1 MNNDQ
6 TSSVTRAIVRRWQS
20 LGERERRS
28 LTWAAWVLGAAL
40 VWTVGLAPALRVL
53 GSAPALHDRLD
64 AQLQDMR
71 SLAAQAKALQNQ
83 PRLSRDDSL
92 RALEASVR
100 QLLGNTAQL
109 RVTADRA
116 ELTLKGSSPAAL
128 AQWLVQAR
136 QNARVLPGEARLD
149 RSALGWDGSL
159 VLLLPSN

>member
-1 MNNDQ
+1 MNDTPALTQ
-6 TSSVTRAIVRRWQS
+6 ALTQRWHS

-28 LTWAAWVLGAAL
+28 LGWAAVVLAAAL
-40 VWTVGLAPALRVL
+40 LWSLGLAPALRVL
-53 GSAPALHDRLD
+53 GSAPAQHDRLD

-71 SLAAQAKALQNQ
+71 SLAAQAQALQNQ

-92 RALEASVR
+92 RALETSVR

-109 RVTADRA
+109 RVSADRA

-149 RSALGWDGSL
+149 RSALGWNGTL
-159 VLLLPSN
+159 VLLLPAT